1 MNDMEALAAEQQS
14 ATRPGRTAWW
24 TLGVL
29 TIVSILDWSD
39 RALISAVA
47 EPLRHE
53 FGLSDTEL
61 GFSMAFAFGLVRIF
75 IGIPVGRLADIYNR
89 RNLLAFALA
98 FWSIMTVAFGL
109 ARNYAQLFLARVAIG
124 AGTTGAYPPTVSMI
138 SDLFSLRRRGF
149 AMGIFNTGSVIGFSL
164 GMAVGAMIVE
174 AYGWRAAMIAFG
186 LFGLVLAVSLLF
198 VLKEPL
204 RRNSEGAEIAAVEA
218 PPLRKVLHFMLGQRS
233 LFHLLVAFSLV
244 NIMDSVNSFWAISFF
259 VRSHGMSIS
268 EAGTALGAVW
278 VVAGLVGVLL
288 GGYLLDYL
296 GRRDLRWHSWMLC
309 LVALLSIPPWL
320 LAFLGPS
327 VPLALT
333 GSFLSTLVFSMWYAP
348 LQTLLTG
355 LVGSQMRAVA
365 YATLSTFFYFAYS
378 LGPII
383 TGFVSEQLEPAV
395 GEDSLRYALVAS
407 LSLQAWAAWH
417 FYRAAATLK
426 EDYSRAAAF

>member
-1 MNDMEALAAEQQS
+1 MNELESPATEQQS
-14 ATRPGRTAWW
+14 TTRPGRTAWW

-29 TIVSILDWSD
+29 TFVSILDWSD

-53 FGLSDTEL
+53 FQLSDTEL
-61 GFSMAFAFGLVRIF
+61 GFSMAFAFGLFRVF
-75 IGIPVGRLADIYNR
+75 IGIPVGRLADTHNR

-138 SDLFSLRRRGF
+138 SDLFPLRQRGF
-149 AMGIFNTGSVIGFSL
+149 AMGVFNTGSVIGFSL
-164 GMAVGAMIVE
+164 GMAAGAMIVE
-174 AYGWRAAMIAFG
+174 LYGWRAAMIAFG
-186 LFGLVLAVSLLF
+186 LFGLVLAVSLFF

-204 RRNSEGAEIAAVEA
+204 RRDSKGAEIAAVEA
-218 PPLRKVLHFMLGQRS
+218 PPLRDVLRFMLGQRS

-244 NIMDSVNSFWAISFF
+244 NIMDSVNGFWAISFF
-259 VRSHGMSIS
+259 VRSHGMSIGD
-268 EAGTALGAVW
+268 AGTALGAVW
-278 VVAGLVGVLL
+278 VVAGLTGVLL

-296 GRRDLRWHSWMLC
+296 GKRDIRWHSWMLC
-309 LVALLSIPPWL
+309 WVALLSIPPWL

-365 YATLSTFFYFAYS
+365 YAMLSTFFYLAYS

-383 TGFVSEQLEPAV
+383 TGFVSEQLEPTA

-407 LSLQAWAAWH
+407 LGLQAWAAWH
-417 FYRAAATLK
+417 FYRAAVTLK
-426 EDYSRAAAF
+426 EDYDRAAAF